1 MTNDEGH
8 TAMKPKTAIGI
19 VLLVFAG
26 GSLGYLA
33 VTELMSGGGAGPPT
47 AGGEG
52 AAAADLPADGVVV
65 TYFYGGTRCP
75 TCRKIEAYAEEAVA
89 RGFPDA
95 VAAGTVRWRTVDT
108 DEAPNKHFV
117 DRYDLFAKELIVS
130 KRAGGEEVAWASL
143 EEIWTRV
150 DDKADFLAY
159 VRGAV
164 AEHLETP

>member
-8 TAMKPKTAIGI
+8 TSMKPKVLIGI

-33 VTELMSGGGAGPPT
+33 VTELMSRDDGAGPP
-47 AGGEG
+47 AGGGEG
-52 AAAADLPADGVVV
+52 AAADLPHDGVVV
-65 TYFYGGTRCP
+65 TYFYGGKRCP

-89 RGFPDA
+89 QGFPDA
-95 VAAGTVRWRTVDT
+95 VAAGTVRWRAVNT
-108 DEAPNKHFV
+108 DEASNKHFV

-130 KRAGGEEVAWASL
+130 KRAGGKEVAWASL

-164 AEHLETP
+164 AEHLETR